1 MPGGANLGVPALR
14 VPQLF
19 DRQAHKRTPSILFDG
34 GTRYD
39 KLTTKRQRGWAVLQ
53 RNVNLLRNI
62 ALASLF
68 FVRLVLRMQRCRP
81 SHGQSGATDQ
91 NSEHLS

>member
-19 DRQAHKRTPSILFDG
+19 DRQAHKRSPSILFDG

-39 KLTTKRQRGWAVLQ
+39 KLTTRRQRGWALLA
-53 RNVNLLRNI
+53 RNAHLLRNLAI
-62 ALASLF
+62 ACVL
-68 FVRLVLRMQRCRP
+68 FVRPGCVLHRP
-81 SHGQSGATDQ
+81 RADLESGGDR
-91 NSEHLS
+91 S

>member
-19 DRQAHKRTPSILFDG
+19 DRQPHKRSPSILFDG

-39 KLTTKRQRGWAVLQ
+39 KLTTKRQRGWALVA
-53 RNVNLLRNI
+53 RNAKLLRSI
-62 ALASLF
+62 AFASLF
-68 FVRLVLRMQRCRP
+68 LVRTARRALPCRMRKKRGKW
-81 SHGQSGATDQ
+81 GQAMREG
-91 NSEHLS
+91 